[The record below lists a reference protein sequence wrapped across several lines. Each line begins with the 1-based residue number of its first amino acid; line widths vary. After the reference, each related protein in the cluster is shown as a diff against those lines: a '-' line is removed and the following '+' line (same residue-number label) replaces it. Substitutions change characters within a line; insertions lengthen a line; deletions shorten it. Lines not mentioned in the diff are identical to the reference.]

1 MDDLLKIK
9 KALLFWLHVIVDDLL
24 KIKKSQ
30 IWLLLWL
37 HVIVDE
43 LLLLKTKFV
52 SLATTPTQC
61 NSGRNIKNKKSS
73 QKRLLLR

>member
-9 KALLFWLHVIVDDLL
+9 KALLF
-24 KIKKSQ
+24 
-30 IWLLLWL
+30 WL

-61 NSGRNIKNKKSS
+61 NTGRNIKIKKFT
-73 QKRLLLR
+73 KTATT

>member
-37 HVIVDE
+37 HVIVE
-43 LLLLKTKFV
+43 ELLKTKFV